1 MLLTVFGAS
10 HDLMFR
16 NEQNT
21 NILLLNSN
29 FRLSPD
35 GQYLFN
41 GIGNVFD
48 KDLNYITKLDSHFTD
63 IAFDSIYNRF
73 YTSNTKSADNIYPRT
88 ISVYDNYLNSSSSF
102 TKVDTLSFLSREI
115 TYMAFQDRN
124 LITVSKNDFPNYFDN
139 QYFIQI
145 VPVAK
150 AIELPTTQPVA
161 KYNSYT
167 LAY

>member
-1 MLLTVFGAS
+1 
-10 HDLMFR
+10 
-16 NEQNT
+16 
-21 NILLLNSN
+21 
-29 FRLSPD
+29 
-35 GQYLFN
+35 
-41 GIGNVFD
+41 
-48 KDLNYITKLDSHFTD
+48 
-63 IAFDSIYNRF
+63 
-73 YTSNTKSADNIYPRT
+73 
-88 ISVYDNYLNSSSSF
+88 
-102 TKVDTLSFLSREI
+102 
-115 TYMAFQDRN
+115 MAFQDRN